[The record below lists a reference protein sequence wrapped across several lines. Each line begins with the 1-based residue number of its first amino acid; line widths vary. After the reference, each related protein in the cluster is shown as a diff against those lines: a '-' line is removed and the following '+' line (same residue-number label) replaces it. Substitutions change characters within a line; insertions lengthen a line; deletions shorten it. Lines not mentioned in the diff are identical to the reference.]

1 MGGFWSSQHLPT
13 EPTGWASNPLGDEQV
28 TGPLPRLGQGTL
40 TESKLTLHAAQQA
53 NESERRGVESRNT
66 TVFRKQVDT
75 EDGRLMSQSNHLLRA
90 LIPSS
95 FTESEGG
102 AMRN

>member
-1 MGGFWSSQHLPT
+1 M
-13 EPTGWASNPLGDEQV
+13 
-28 TGPLPRLGQGTL
+28 
-40 TESKLTLHAAQQA
+40 
-53 NESERRGVESRNT
+53 

-75 EDGRLMSQSNHLLRA
+75 EGGRLMSQSNHLLGA